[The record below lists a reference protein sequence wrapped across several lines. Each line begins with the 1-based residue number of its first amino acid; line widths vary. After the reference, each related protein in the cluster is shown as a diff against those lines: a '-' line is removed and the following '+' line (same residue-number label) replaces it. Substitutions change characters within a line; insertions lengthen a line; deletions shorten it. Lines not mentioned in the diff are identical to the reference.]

1 MGDRRIT
8 DTEEVARR
16 ILESNWDNVLR
27 TTPRAIE
34 HFEENF
40 PHVCELVSRKV
51 QEKGVEELGNVFRP
65 GVPDFL
71 AFDDNGDYRFVEVK
85 GGGDGLRHSQLK
97 WFRDFQEIDAEIWFT
112 DSNNSVTEKMDS
124 DRLNAYSLKKP
135 ETADSGGARIE
146 DSDKQGFL
154 NIQIP
159 ETLAAVMNLES
170 GDSVSWSVLDE
181 SKLELDTN

>member
-1 MGDRRIT
+1 MEDRKIT

-51 QEKGVEELGNVFRP
+51 RERGVEDLGNVFRP

-85 GGGDGLRHSQLK
+85 GEGDGLRHSQLK
-97 WFRDFQEIDAEIWFT
+97 WFRDFRELEAEIWFT
-112 DSNNSVTEKMDS
+112 DSNDGVTEKMNS
-124 DRLNAYSLKKP
+124 DRLNSYSLKKP
-135 ETADSGGARIE
+135 DTANSGEAKVRDSEEGYLGV
-146 DSDKQGFL
+146 
-154 NIQIP
+154 QIP
-159 ETLAAVMNLES
+159 KTLAAVMNLEE
-170 GDSVSWSVLDE
+170 GDRVSWSVLDG
-181 SKLELDTN
+181 SKLELDTD